1 MWGEKESP
9 DRRLPSQVIPAQSH
23 DYLPQS
29 HTCFNTICLPP
40 YESEDEVE
48 SRLLAA
54 INSGAGFGVR

>member
-1 MWGEKESP
+1 
-9 DRRLPSQVIPAQSH
+9 VIPAQSH